1 MDTSVYPVLHVTP
14 WDPGLAAKRDSS
26 ERLHKEGQND
36 ADDHGASK
44 SSRIGSLSS
53 SALWIKFKDFVLEL
67 QRHLFGQLILD
78 ERVVTLS
85 VIPTALR
92 EPFHGLTFHT
102 CQPCCLAPRTT

>member
-53 SALWIKFKDFVLEL
+53 SALWIKFKVSSAFRLL
-67 QRHLFGQLILD
+67 PAGTCMFSQALHGQAILN
-78 ERVVTLS
+78 
-85 VIPTALR
+85 
-92 EPFHGLTFHT
+92 
-102 CQPCCLAPRTT
+102 LARP